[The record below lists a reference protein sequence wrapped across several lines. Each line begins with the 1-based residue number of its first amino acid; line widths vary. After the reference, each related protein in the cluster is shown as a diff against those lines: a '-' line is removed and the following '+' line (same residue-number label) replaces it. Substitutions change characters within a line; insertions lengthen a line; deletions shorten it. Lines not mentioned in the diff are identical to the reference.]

1 MAKKVSKFFRIGV
14 EGDTCDGRVISAQ
27 DIQEMAETF
36 DPRVYGCR
44 INLEHLRGIL
54 PDGIFKRY
62 GDVVELKA
70 EKIDDDLAL
79 KGKWA
84 LFAKITP
91 TDDLIAMNKAAQKV
105 YTSMEIQPNF
115 ANTGKCYL
123 VGLAVT
129 DDPASLGTEYL
140 EFCRTA
146 KHNPLNRFKLSPE
159 NLISV
164 ATPVELEFEDLP
176 ETVFTALTEKVK
188 SIFGRKQAS
197 DDARLNDVHEA
208 VTAVAEHVQE
218 KLSATEQRLAE
229 METAFSAL
237 KQDVTDRADE
247 TSQAFT
253 RLKNS
258 LDHTESLTQQR
269 RSKATGGALTL
280 ESEPLVKLLEENA
293 YRELI
298 WRQRVNEAARAV
310 MLACAA
316 GNDLDVIGANYN
328 TTRLTITPA
337 DDSTIPPTPAV
348 MESDT
353 DYRLRIQQAFEGL
366 SVAGSVGAYQYH
378 GRSADGRVADISV
391 TSPSPACVT
400 ISVLSRENNGVA
412 SEDLLAV
419 VRNAING
426 EDVRPVADRVTVQ
439 SAAIVEYQIS
449 K

>member
-62 GDVVELKA
+62 GDVAELKA
-70 EKIDDDLAL
+70 EKIDDDSAL

-146 KHNPLNRFKLSPE
+146 KHNPLNRFKLSPK

-176 ETVFTALTEKVK
+176 ETVFTALTEKV
-188 SIFGRKQAS
+188 
-197 DDARLNDVHEA
+197 
-208 VTAVAEHVQE
+208 
-218 KLSATEQRLAE
+218 
-229 METAFSAL
+229 
-237 KQDVTDRADE
+237 
-247 TSQAFT
+247 
-253 RLKNS
+253 
-258 LDHTESLTQQR
+258 
-269 RSKATGGALTL
+269 
-280 ESEPLVKLLEENA
+280 
-293 YRELI
+293 
-298 WRQRVNEAARAV
+298 
-310 MLACAA
+310 
-316 GNDLDVIGANYN
+316 
-328 TTRLTITPA
+328 
-337 DDSTIPPTPAV
+337 
-348 MESDT
+348 
-353 DYRLRIQQAFEGL
+353 
-366 SVAGSVGAYQYH
+366 
-378 GRSADGRVADISV
+378 
-391 TSPSPACVT
+391 
-400 ISVLSRENNGVA
+400 
-412 SEDLLAV
+412 
-419 VRNAING
+419 
-426 EDVRPVADRVTVQ
+426 
-439 SAAIVEYQIS
+439 
-449 K
+449 